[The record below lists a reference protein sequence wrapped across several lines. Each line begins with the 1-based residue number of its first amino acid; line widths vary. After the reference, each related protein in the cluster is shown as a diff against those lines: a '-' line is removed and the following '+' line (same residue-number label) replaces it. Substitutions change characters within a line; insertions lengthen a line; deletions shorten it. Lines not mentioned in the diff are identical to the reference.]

1 MPSSARHADKYLT
14 GCDSQTTVLLGYGGN
29 DCDYD
34 WQAISDAP
42 SADHSP
48 KTAPD
53 AYIEGMRRAIRKA
66 QDAGAM
72 VAVAS
77 LVPLDADRYLQFISK
92 NRDGKNILSWLGDAA
107 RLYRWQEYYNALTV
121 QMARAFG
128 CRLVDLRTA
137 FLQSR
142 NFLDLLCPDGI
153 HPTDSGY
160 ALAHKTLSAA
170 AAIWEVQFTGQ
181 RLHQLAAAQI
191 EFCHQAAVRGVE
203 ARMDDGAVGLA
214 GAAADVLLAL
224 EHEEAALTAA
234 EIPGDG
240 AARHARAD
248 NDHIIHK
255 ITSK

>member
-1 MPSSARHADKYLT
+1 MRKGEWIMKKLILFGDSIMKGVTFNGSGYHLCPDHDLPQLAARGIEIENHTKMGATIGDGLRAMDKYLT

-160 ALAHKTLSAA
+160 ALAHKTMAA
-170 AAIWEVQFTGQ
+170 A
-181 RLHQLAAAQI
+181 
-191 EFCHQAAVRGVE
+191 
-203 ARMDDGAVGLA
+203 MY
-214 GAAADVLLAL
+214 
-224 EHEEAALTAA
+224 
-234 EIPGDG
+234 
-240 AARHARAD
+240 
-248 NDHIIHK
+248 
-255 ITSK
+255 

>member
-1 MPSSARHADKYLT
+1 MTKVSEVRSALRRLALTKAADAYE
-14 GCDSQTTVLLGYGGN
+14 DIVNGYANAYNRKGSITAPGVRASAN
-29 DCDYD
+29 ANLRAQGYKPGR
-34 WQAISDAP
+34 P
-42 SADHSP
+42 SAP
-48 KTAPD
+48 VPVAQPNAAAD
-53 AYIEGMRRAIRKA
+53 AAFRKA

-107 RLYRWQEYYNALTV
+107 HLYRWQEYYNALTV

-160 ALAHKTLSAA
+160 ALVHKTLSAA
-170 AAIWEVQFTGQ
+170 
-181 RLHQLAAAQI
+181 
-191 EFCHQAAVRGVE
+191 
-203 ARMDDGAVGLA
+203 MY
-214 GAAADVLLAL
+214 
-224 EHEEAALTAA
+224 
-234 EIPGDG
+234 
-240 AARHARAD
+240 
-248 NDHIIHK
+248 
-255 ITSK
+255 

>member
-1 MPSSARHADKYLT
+1 M
-14 GCDSQTTVLLGYGGN
+14 
-29 DCDYD
+29 
-34 WQAISDAP
+34 P

-107 RLYRWQEYYNALTV
+107 HLYRWQEYYNALTV

-170 AAIWEVQFTGQ
+170 
-181 RLHQLAAAQI
+181 
-191 EFCHQAAVRGVE
+191 
-203 ARMDDGAVGLA
+203 MY
-214 GAAADVLLAL
+214 
-224 EHEEAALTAA
+224 
-234 EIPGDG
+234 
-240 AARHARAD
+240 
-248 NDHIIHK
+248 
-255 ITSK
+255 

>member
-1 MPSSARHADKYLT
+1 MKGVTFNGSGYHLCPDHDLPQLAARGIEIENHTKMGATIGDGLRAMDKYLT

-92 NRDGKNILSWLGDAA
+92 TATGKYPLVARRRRASLPLAGILQRADRADGAGLWLPPCRPADGLLAEPQFPRPALPRRHPPNRQ
-107 RLYRWQEYYNALTV
+107 R
-121 QMARAFG
+121 
-128 CRLVDLRTA
+128 
-137 FLQSR
+137 
-142 NFLDLLCPDGI
+142 LCP
-153 HPTDSGY
+153 
-160 ALAHKTLSAA
+160 
-170 AAIWEVQFTGQ
+170 
-181 RLHQLAAAQI
+181 
-191 EFCHQAAVRGVE
+191 
-203 ARMDDGAVGLA
+203 
-214 GAAADVLLAL
+214 
-224 EHEEAALTAA
+224 
-234 EIPGDG
+234 
-240 AARHARAD
+240 RA
-248 NDHIIHK
+248 
-255 ITSK
+255 